1 MHPFSAALDLRPARL
16 FPFYEVRVMVN
27 LMPIL
32 SRRSILAASAA
43 AAVSS
48 LVPVMGAPNIKG
60 RIRLAVS
67 TYSYWHFKTAKYPI
81 EKVIDHAYDLGFDGV
96 ELLHRQ
102 FESEELPYLNKLRQQ
117 AFRKGLD
124 LVMLSIHQDF
134 VSPSAAERASNVAHT
149 KHCIELAAHLGI
161 PAIRL
166 NSGRWKTIKSFD
178 DLMKVKGDEPPL
190 PGYVEAD
197 AMRWC
202 VDSIKECIPHA
213 EKHGVLMALENHW
226 GLTTKVDVL
235 LRIHQA
241 VNSPWLGIN
250 MDTGNYP
257 ADPYEGIAQLAP
269 HANIIQAKTYYGGGE
284 WYTLDLDYKRI
295 AKIIRNA
302 GYTGYIS
309 LEMEGKEDPLTAVA
323 KSYKV
328 LREAFGS

>member
-1 MHPFSAALDLRPARL
+1 MSLTRRAATKLLTGG
-16 FPFYEVRVMVN
+16 
-27 LMPIL
+27 
-32 SRRSILAASAA
+32 AAMAA
-43 AAVSS
+43 M
-48 LVPVMGAPNIKG
+48 PVMAAPNTKG

-67 TYSYWHFKTAKYPI
+67 TYSYWHFRTAKYPI

-102 FESEELPYLNKLRQQ
+102 FESEDLSYLNKLRQQ
-117 AFRKGLD
+117 AFRRGLD

-134 VSPSAAERASNVAHT
+134 VSPSAEERSKNVAHT
-149 KHCIELAAHLGI
+149 KHCIELAAQLGI

-178 DLMKVKGDEPPL
+178 DLMKVKGDEPPIE
-190 PGYVEAD
+190 GYKEAD
-197 AMRWC
+197 AIQWC
-202 VDSIKECIPHA
+202 VDSIKECIPTA
-213 EKHGVLMALENHW
+213 EKHGVIMALENHW

-235 LRIHQA
+235 LKLHKM

-257 ADPYEGIAQLAP
+257 GDPYVGIEQLAP
-269 HANIIQAKTYYGGGE
+269 YANIIQAKTYYGGGE

-302 GYTGYIS
+302 GYTGYVS
-309 LEMEGKEDPLTAVA
+309 LEMEGKEDPQSGVA

-328 LREAFGS
+328 LRDAFGG

>member
-1 MHPFSAALDLRPARL
+1 MSLTRRAATSLIAGG
-16 FPFYEVRVMVN
+16 
-27 LMPIL
+27 
-32 SRRSILAASAA
+32 AA
-43 AAVSS
+43 AALSS
-48 LVPVMGAPNIKG
+48 NAMAAAPNTKG
-60 RIRLAVS
+60 KIRLAVS

-81 EKVIDHAYDLGFDGV
+81 EKVIDSAYDLGFDGV

-134 VSPSAAERASNVAHT
+134 VSPDKEERAKHVAHT
-149 KHCIELAAHLGI
+149 KHCIELAAQLGI

-178 DLMKVKGDEPPL
+178 DLMKVKGDEPAL
-190 PGYVEAD
+190 PGFAESD
-197 AMRWC
+197 AIGWC
-202 VDSIKECIPHA
+202 VDSIKECIPTA

-235 LRIHQA
+235 LRIHKM
-241 VNSPWLGIN
+241 VGSPWLGIN

-257 ADPYEGIAQLAP
+257 GDPYAGIEQLAP
-269 HANIIQAKTYYGGGE
+269 FANIIQAKTYHGGGE

-295 AKIIRNA
+295 AKIVRSA
-302 GYTGYIS
+302 GYTGYVS
-309 LEMEGKEDPLTAVA
+309 LEMEGKEDPQTAVA
-323 KSYKV
+323 KSYKT
-328 LREAFGS
+328 LRDAFGS